1 MKKIWIHSF
10 KSPLG
15 MIRVAS
21 TEKGLALLALPTETP
36 AWFEGMLQQKFSEYE
51 IATGG
56 EFNHRVEQEITEYFA
71 GRRRRFELK
80 LDLQAPPFHARVLKE
95 VSRIPFG
102 KTRTYGQIASAVKNP
117 TASRAVGTANAR
129 NLIPI
134 VIPCHRVVSS
144 TGLGGYGGGLPM
156 KRFLLRLESIVE

>member
-1 MKKIWIHSF
+1 
-10 KSPLG
+10 

-21 TEKGLALLALPTETP
+21 TEKGLALLALPSETS
-36 AWFEGMLQQKFSEYE
+36 AWFEDMLQQKFSDYE
-51 IATGG
+51 ITTGG
-56 EFNHRVEQEITEYFA
+56 EFNQRVEREITEYFA

-80 LDLQAPPFHARVLKE
+80 LDLQAPPFHAKVLRE

-102 KTRTYGQIASAVKNP
+102 KTKTYGQIAGAVKNP
-117 TASRAVGTANAR
+117 AASRAVGTANAR